1 MIVEKYRLPATDT
14 ETRLG
19 ELVTQLLYEIKLTVV
34 NMQIDDL
41 DNRIKKAQSEGD
53 VNLQLQLLA
62 HQPELLTMR
71 NDLCKILGNRVI
83 NL

>member
-19 ELVTQLLYEIKLTVV
+19 EFVTQLLYEIKLTVV